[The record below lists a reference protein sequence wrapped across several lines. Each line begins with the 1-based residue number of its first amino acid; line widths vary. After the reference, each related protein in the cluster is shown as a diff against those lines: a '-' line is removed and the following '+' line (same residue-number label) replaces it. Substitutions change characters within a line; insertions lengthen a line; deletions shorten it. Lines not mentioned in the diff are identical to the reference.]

1 MVLGME
7 SNTNNGNEMKTLSP
21 SESIDTIT
29 TTARE
34 NGAVRI
40 QRNGTRVL
48 ITPHGP
54 RGFQVF
60 FPLFGTTDLAS
71 KEALGAHLAG
81 FRW

>member
-1 MVLGME
+1 ME
-7 SNTNNGNEMKTLSP
+7 SNTNNGNEMTTLNP

-40 QRNGTRVL
+40 QGNGTRVL
-48 ITPHGP
+48 ITP
-54 RGFQVF
+54 RGESGFRVF
-60 FPLFGTTDLAS
+60 VPLFGATDLAS